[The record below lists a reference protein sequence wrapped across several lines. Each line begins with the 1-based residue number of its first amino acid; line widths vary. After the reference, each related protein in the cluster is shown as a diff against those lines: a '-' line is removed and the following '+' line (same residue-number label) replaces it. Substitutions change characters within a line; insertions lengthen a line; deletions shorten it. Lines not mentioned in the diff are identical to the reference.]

1 MKEYVLLIPSEKKD
15 NIIKEIRSNNPHLN
29 IKFLTLEEFIKK
41 CSFDYDSRTIY
52 YLMKEYNLNY
62 STAIVY
68 LNNLCYISD
77 KLDNEK
83 MKTLRKIKKYLDDN
97 DLLIYDNYFKDS
109 IKNKEV
115 CIYGYG
121 YITKYQMKILEDYNY
136 KIIDNKD
143 KKYTVDKIHCANTIE
158 EEVTFVAN
166 KISGLIKNGTD
177 INKIK
182 IIINKEYTE
191 VVDRIFSLY
200 HIPVNIKKSSI
211 YSACIS
217 KKVLNNLDDLDN
229 ILDDIKDSNLY
240 DKIIDILNSYSFIS
254 DKEEVKDLIENDF
267 KNTFIYS
274 NTKNCIENITLDSH
288 IDSDDFVFLMGFNK
302 ENIPIIHKDDDY
314 FSDIEKDILGID
326 TSTVINEKE
335 RENTINDILRIKNL
349 TITYKLYSSSSSCTK
364 SNLLGDIPSCE
375 IINNDYSNSHIMNK
389 IFLTEKLDSLVKF
402 NIKENDLDLLY
413 TSYFDIPY
421 RKYSNKYVLINKD
434 NLYKYLDNKLLLS
447 YTSLDNYNRCK
458 FRYYLDNILKIN
470 IVEDDFAIIVG
481 NVCHYVLSS
490 MDNED
495 FDTEKYFDK
504 YLSTLRTF
512 SKREAFFLNNIKEEM
527 IFVIN
532 TIRKQLEYTDF
543 DKKKYEEKVYINIEK
558 NIKVTFMGVIDKMLY
573 KEEDGITYLAVI
585 DYKTGR
591 SNINLDNIKYGI
603 DMQLPIYLYLSTK
616 TNFNNIKVVGFY
628 LQKLFSS
635 TLDNTKDYATARE
648 EKLKLEGYS
657 VDDVNILSKFDK
669 TFNDSKLI
677 KSMKTSN
684 NGFYKY
690 SKILSKDDIEKII
703 LATEEKVNQTVDNII
718 DADFDINPKVID
730 GENVSCKYC
739 SYKDICYR
747 RENDIVYI
755 NRDGGKD
762 ETRK

>member
-1 MKEYVLLIPSEKKD
+1 MKEYVLLVPSKIKD
-15 NIIKEIRSNNPHLN
+15 NIIKKVRKDNPHLN

-41 CSFDYDSRTIY
+41 CTFDYDKKTIY
-52 YLMKEYNLNY
+52 FLMKEYNLCY
-62 STAIVY
+62 STALVY
-68 LNNLCYISD
+68 LNNLYYISD
-77 KLDNEK
+77 KLDSEK
-83 MKTLRKIKKYLDDN
+83 MRALRKIKKYLDDN
-97 DLLIYDNYFKDS
+97 NLLIYDNYFKDS
-109 IKNKEV
+109 IKNKEI
-115 CIYGYG
+115 CIYNYD
-121 YITKYQMKILEDYNY
+121 YITKYQIKILEDYNY
-136 KIIDNKD
+136 TIINNKD
-143 KKYTVDKIHCANTIE
+143 RKYVIDRIYYARDIE
-158 EEVTFVAN
+158 DEVVFVAN
-166 KISGLIKNGTD
+166 KISDLIKNGTD

-254 DKEEVKDLIENDF
+254 NKEEVKDLIENDF

-274 NTKNCIENITLDSH
+274 NTKNCIENITLDSY
-288 IDSDDFVFLMGFNK
+288 IDNNDYVFLMGYNR
-302 ENIPIIHKDDDY
+302 ENIPIVYKDDDY
-314 FSDIEKDILGID
+314 FSDVEKNILGID

-335 RENTINDILRIKNL
+335 REDTINDILRIKNL
-349 TITYKLYSSSSSCTK
+349 TITYKLHSSSSSCTK
-364 SNLLGDIPSCE
+364 SNLLGDITTCE
-375 IINNDYSNSHIMNK
+375 IVNNDYSNSHIMNK
-389 IFLTEKLDSLVKF
+389 IFLTEKLDNLVKY
-402 NIKENDLDLLY
+402 NIRENDLNLLY
-413 TSYFDIPY
+413 TGYFDIPY
-421 RKYSNKYVLINKD
+421 RKYNNKYTLINKD
-434 NLYKYLDNKLLLS
+434 NLYKYLGNELLLS

-490 MDNED
+490 IDNND

-532 TIRKQLEYTDF
+532 TIRKQLEYTGF
-543 DKKKYEEKVYINIEK
+543 DKKKYEEKVYVNMDR
-558 NIKVTFMGVIDKMLY
+558 NIKVTFMGVIDKILY
-573 KEEDGITYLAVI
+573 KEEDGINYLVVI
-585 DYKTGR
+585 DYKTGNA
-591 SNINLDNIKYGI
+591 NIKLDNIRYGI
-603 DMQLPIYLYLSTK
+603 DMQLPIYLYLSSK
-616 TNFNNIKVVGFY
+616 TDLNNIKVVGFY

-635 TLDNTKDYATARE
+635 TLDNTKDYATAKE

-657 VDDVNILSKFDK
+657 IDDVSILSKFDK

-677 KSMKTSN
+677 KSMKTSS